1 MTMKHL
7 SHSKKRQFRVDFA
20 QGFDLLALVL
30 VSVLPFGLGLGSQ
43 PSVPTISLDYEFQ
56 SQAEGQD

>member
-20 QGFDLLALVL
+20 HGFDLLALVL

-43 PSVPTISLDYEFQ
+43 
-56 SQAEGQD
+56 SQLSPNHQLGL

>member
-30 VSVLPFGLGLGSQ
+30 VSVLPYSALGLGSQ
-43 PSVPTISLDYEFQ
+43 
-56 SQAEGQD
+56 SQLSPNHQLGL

>member
-7 SHSKKRQFRVDFA
+7 SHSKNDSLGWILPRE
-20 QGFDLLALVL
+20 GFDLLALVL

-43 PSVPTISLDYEFQ
+43 
-56 SQAEGQD
+56 SQLSPNHQLGL